1 MRVAESEWCRGRS
14 GARVAAIGVAG
25 LVLLIFGLNA
35 LAPSPSVVAGQ
46 VATAL
51 LAASIL
57 AYLLLLR

>member
-14 GARVAAIGVAG
+14 GARVAAIEVAGVA
-25 LVLLIFGLNA
+25 LLIFGLNA

-57 AYLLLLR
+57 AYLLILR